1 MGNDEDQEENYR
13 IKGKNR
19 SDHNTI
25 MLTISKK
32 LNQEKKKQYKIW
44 KINENTDW
52 KKYEKN

>member
-13 IKGKNR
+13 VKGKNR

-32 LNQEKKKQYKIW
+32 LNQEKK
-44 KINENTDW
+44 NNT
-52 KKYEKN
+52 KYGK

>member
-13 IKGKNR
+13 LKGKNR

-32 LNQEKKKQYKIW
+32 LNQKNKQYKIW

>member
-13 IKGKNR
+13 LTGKNR

-32 LNQEKKKQYKIW
+32 LNQKNKQYKIW